1 MQGPRGRQH
10 QERVGLTRT
19 YCRRPRTNVS
29 QFSYYLENGPAW
41 DVPEETMTSWIHEIG
56 CAVRTLV
63 KQPGFTLVA
72 VVTLAL
78 GIGANVAIFAVV
90 NGMLLQPLPYG
101 NQARVH
107 SLMERSPMSTDGMPL
122 SLADY
127 LDWRE
132 RQQVFESMA
141 VFQEGAFT
149 LTGVDEPERINGT
162 VASTELLS
170 VLGVTPIS
178 GRGFRADDGRPGAEK
193 VVLIGYG
200 LWQRRFGGE
209 PIVGR
214 TIELDREP
222 HTVIGVMANSFGF
235 PEFAHLWVPMRIDPA
250 AAAEARGNHEYQA
263 IGLLK
268 PGVSEEKARA
278 NLATIAR
285 QLEQAYPK
293 TNTDIGVYTEPLRE
307 RSLPG
312 ELRLGFV
319 VFMAVVAFV
328 LLIACANI
336 ANLLLGRAVTRDR
349 EMAVRVALGSGR
361 WRILRLLMAESLLIA
376 AVGSVLGLLVGR
388 VARDALVA
396 SVPIEIPIWMRFD
409 IDATVA
415 AYVVAL
421 TVVTGV
427 TFGLLPSLRM
437 SRQDI
442 TVALKESG
450 TRSATGG
457 DGRFRTA
464 LVVAEIAI
472 AVVVLVSGGLVIRGF
487 VRLMHIDPGFRPSN
501 LLTLRV
507 ILPEAAYGTEHRC
520 RAFVDEALPRIRALA
535 GVEQAA
541 IVSPLPLGGGLSS
554 YSISVE
560 GAPPPL
566 PGKEPMAS
574 LAVTSA
580 GYFETLGIPLKRGRT
595 FGERDGRP
603 GSDPVVIVN
612 ETLAARHW
620 PGQDPIGKRFKL
632 GGASSKR
639 PWMTV
644 VGVVGDVRQRN
655 LDAPIRAG
663 MYVPHAQLPA
673 RGFTVVARTAV
684 EPLTLVDPVR
694 RTIHDLDRNLPISGV
709 FTMDRV
715 VVRSLWQPRLF
726 SWTFVVF
733 GAVALVLAVVGVYGV
748 VSYSVAQRTREI
760 GIRVALGAGRG
771 QIRAMV
777 LRQGMRA
784 TAIGIGIGL
793 AAAVAVTRLMGALL
807 YGVSPTDPAT
817 FGLVTLVLAGTAL
830 VACLVPARR
839 ATKVDPLVALRY
851 E

>member
-1 MQGPRGRQH
+1 MSH
-10 QERVGLTRT
+10 
-19 YCRRPRTNVS
+19 
-29 QFSYYLENGPAW
+29 
-41 DVPEETMTSWIHEIG
+41 WIHEIRY
-56 CAVRTLV
+56 AVRTLL
-63 KQPGFTLVA
+63 KQPGFALVA

-101 NQARVH
+101 NQARV
-107 SLMERSPMSTDGMPL
+107 L
-122 SLADY
+122 SLLERNPTSPRGMTLSIADF

-141 VFQEGAFT
+141 VFQESAFT
-149 LTGVDEPERINGT
+149 LTGVDEPERIRGT
-162 VASTELLS
+162 VTSTELLP

-178 GRGFRADDGRPGAEK
+178 GRGFRAEDGLPGANK

-209 PIVGR
+209 SIVGR

-222 HTVIGVMANSFGF
+222 HTVIGVMAKDFGF
-235 PEFAHLWVPMRIDPA
+235 PEFAHLWVPLRIDPVA
-250 AAAEARGNHEYQA
+250 AADARGNHSYQA

-268 PGVSEEKARA
+268 AGVSEEKARA

-285 QLEQAYPK
+285 QLEQAYPR

-336 ANLLLGRAVTRDR
+336 ANLLLGRAVARDR

-376 AVGSVLGLLVGR
+376 AAGSVLGLLLGR
-388 VARDALVA
+388 LMRDALVA

-409 IDATVA
+409 IDATVGIF
-415 AYVVAL
+415 VVAL
-421 TVVTGV
+421 TVVSGV
-427 TFGLLPSLRM
+427 TFGLLPSLRA
-437 SRQDI
+437 SRHDV
-442 TVALKESG
+442 TAALKESG
-450 TRSATGG
+450 TRSTTGG
-457 DGRFRTA
+457 AGRSRTL
-464 LVVAEIAI
+464 LVVAEVAI
-472 AVVVLVSGGLVIRGF
+472 AVVVLVGSGLVIRSF
-487 VRLMHIDPGFRPSN
+487 MRLMQINPGFRSSN

-507 ILPEAAYGTEHRC
+507 ALPEAAYGTEDRR
-520 RAFVDEALPRIRALA
+520 RAFVDEALPRIRSLS

-541 IVSPLPLGGGLSS
+541 IVSALPLSGSFS
-554 YSISVE
+554 TTSISIE

-566 PGKEPMAS
+566 PGRNPMAGFAAAS
-574 LAVTSA
+574 G
-580 GYFETLGIPLKRGRT
+580 GYFETMGIPLKRGRT
-595 FGERDGRP
+595 FNERDGRP
-603 GSDPVVIVN
+603 GTDPVVIVN

-620 PGQDPIGKRFKL
+620 PGQDPVGKRFKL
-632 GGASSKR
+632 GDASSPR

-644 VGVVGDVRQRN
+644 VGVVGDTRLLT
-655 LDAPIRAG
+655 LDEPIRDG
-663 MYVPHAQLPA
+663 MYVPHPQLPT
-673 RGFTVVARTAV
+673 RGFTVVVRTATA
-684 EPLTLVDPVR
+684 PLVLVDPVR
-694 RTIHDLDRNLPISGV
+694 RTIHDMDRHLPISDV
-709 FTMDRV
+709 FTMDWV
-715 VVRSLWQPRLF
+715 VVRSLWQPRMF
-726 SWTFVVF
+726 SWIFGAF

-777 LRQGMRA
+777 LRQGMGA
-784 TAIGIGIGL
+784 AAMGIAIGL
-793 AAAVAVTRLMGALL
+793 AGAVAVTRAMGALL
-807 YGVSPTDPAT
+807 YGVSPTDPVT
-817 FGLVTLVLAGTAL
+817 FGFVTLVLAGTAL